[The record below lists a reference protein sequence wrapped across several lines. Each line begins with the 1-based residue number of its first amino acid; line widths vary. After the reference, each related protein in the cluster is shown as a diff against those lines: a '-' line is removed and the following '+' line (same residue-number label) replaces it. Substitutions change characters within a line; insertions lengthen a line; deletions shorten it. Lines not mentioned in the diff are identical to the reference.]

1 MRSQTFDIL
10 KPIDMKHYFAVIALT
25 LIVTCAGIAQGVGV
39 SKSGTTAATFLEI
52 GVGASAVGMG
62 SAYVSIADDAT
73 ALHWNPAGVAGL
85 QQANVIVV
93 HTNWIADTKFDFA
106 AIAIPLSGLG
116 TVGLSLT
123 SLSMEDMKVRTV
135 DLPEGTGEFFS
146 AGDLAGSISYS
157 RKLTERFSIGVT
169 AKYIQQTIW
178 HENASAFAIDLGTLF
193 KTDLFGGMT
202 IGAALSNFGTSMK
215 MSGRDARE
223 FIRLNPGELG
233 TNGQI
238 PTDIQLDSWDLPLL
252 FQFGVST
259 RIFDNEM
266 YRWTIAVDALH
277 PNDNYESVNG
287 GTEVSFYD
295 ILFVRA
301 GYQSLALDQSE
312 GGLSLGVGVSSSN
325 VMDNMKISFDY
336 AYENMGRL
344 EGVHVLTLGLRF

>member
-1 MRSQTFDIL
+1 MHDAL
-10 KPIDMKHYFAVIALT
+10 KLMDMKQYSAVT
-25 LIVTCAGIAQGVGV
+25 VVTILMTCVGVAQQGVGV

-52 GVGASAVGMG
+52 SVGASAVGMG
-62 SAYVSIADDAT
+62 SAFVSIADDAT

-85 QQANVIVV
+85 QQANVIAA

-106 AIAIPLSGLG
+106 AVVVPLTGFGTLG
-116 TVGLSLT
+116 FSLT

-135 DLPEGTGEFFS
+135 DFPEGTGEFFS
-146 AGDLAGSISYS
+146 AGDLAGSLSYS
-157 RKLTERFSIGVT
+157 RQLTERFSIGVT

-178 HENASAFAIDLGTLF
+178 HESASGFAIDVGTLF

-215 MSGRDARE
+215 MNGRDARQ
-223 FIRLNPGELG
+223 FIRLNPNELG
-233 TNGQI
+233 TNGQV

-259 RIFDNEM
+259 RIFDNDT

-287 GTEVSFYD
+287 GTEVSFLD
-295 ILFVRA
+295 FLFLRA
-301 GYQSLALDQSE
+301 GYQSLTLDQSE
-312 GGLSLGVGVSSSN
+312 GGMSFGVGVSTSN
-325 VMDNMKISFDY
+325 VLDNMKVAFDY